1 MRCSLPCTLQSLVPG
16 GEMNSGRFGIAID
29 NGVVRTHR
37 IIEVGYNA
45 EICFAIP
52 GLFVVAILLTLPM

>member
-1 MRCSLPCTLQSLVPG
+1 
-16 GEMNSGRFGIAID
+16 MNSGRFGIAID